1 MTNDALIDLVMVR
14 EGWPTFSNDPADR
27 GGPTKGGITQADL
40 ERLLGRPVTA
50 EEVETLDASVARAI
64 YASEY
69 IEQWHFDLIADDWVQ
84 DFVVDMAVLQGQ
96 ENAVHVL
103 QGVLGVP
110 MDGEIGPVTLASLSL
125 ALRQPNRLRKALI
138 RERMHRLLDAMCVGV
153 PKEMRQ
159 TTNLKWRHG
168 WTNRVLDFLPD

>member
-1 MTNDALIDLVMVR
+1 MTNESLIDLVLVR
-14 EGWPTFSNDPADR
+14 EGWPTYSDDRADR

-40 ERLLGRPVTA
+40 TNWRGVPATPADVA
-50 EEVETLDASVARAI
+50 DLDEPTARAI
-64 YASEY
+64 YAKQY
-69 IEQWHFDLIADDWVQ
+69 IEEWHFDLIPDDWVQ
-84 DFVVDMAVLQGQ
+84 DFMVDMGVLQGQ
-96 ENAVHVL
+96 GTAVHVL
-103 QGVLGVP
+103 QGTLGVP